1 MLNFLIRNI
10 QLHVNNFMYLIF
22 LIFKIHFL
30 EVFNLILNILLKFS
44 SIMLQAFNI
53 YPSEFILDKY

>member
-1 MLNFLIRNI
+1 MLNFLIGNI

>member
-1 MLNFLIRNI
+1 MSNFLIRNI

-53 YPSEFILDKY
+53 YPLKFILDKY

>member
-1 MLNFLIRNI
+1 MSNFLIRNI